1 MKILEL
7 FPPETREKNCQI
19 YGIVDEYN
27 LCMEHQMLS
36 RVGREHQVTGEAIR
50 QTRQKVLSRFAQD
63 IILLKMKGEN

>member
-19 YGIVDEYN
+19 YRIVDEYN

-36 RVGREHQVTGEAIR
+36 RVGREHQVNGEAIR
-50 QTRQKVLSRFAQD
+50 
-63 IILLKMKGEN
+63 